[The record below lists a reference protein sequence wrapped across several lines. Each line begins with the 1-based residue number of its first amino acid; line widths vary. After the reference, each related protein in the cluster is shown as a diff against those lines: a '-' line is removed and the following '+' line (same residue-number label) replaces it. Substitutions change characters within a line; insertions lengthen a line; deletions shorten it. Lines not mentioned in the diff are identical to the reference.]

1 MFGVYDNFPEN
12 IHRVE
17 NFTST
22 LPNKKLQ
29 QKLIQAFYELN
40 RKQYGLEEVGHP
52 ALHECTVIF
61 EVGIADSNSFSH
73 VDEEEMKK
81 VATALR
87 KKTFR
92 IMDFFCAVRYYK
104 DYSAKK
110 TPLKFD
116 YYMLRFVFAAENAV
130 ELRVFHERGPR
141 YISPDDLVMFLLN
154 KVNEASG
161 RKVLK
166 RIEPS

>member
-1 MFGVYDNFPEN
+1 MFGVYENFPEN
-12 IHRVE
+12 IHRID

-29 QKLIQAFYELN
+29 QKLIQIFCEIN
-40 RKQYGLEEVGHP
+40 RKPFSFEEISHP
-52 ALHECTVIF
+52 ALHNCTVIF

-81 VATALR
+81 VAAALR
-87 KKTFR
+87 KNPFR
-92 IMDFFCAVRYYK
+92 MMDFFCAVRYYK
-104 DYSAKK
+104 DYSSKR

-116 YYMLRFVFAAENAV
+116 YYMLRFVFAAENSV

-141 YISPDDLVMFLLN
+141 YISPEDLVMFLLN
-154 KVNEASG
+154 KVNEGLG

-166 RIEPS
+166 RIDVE